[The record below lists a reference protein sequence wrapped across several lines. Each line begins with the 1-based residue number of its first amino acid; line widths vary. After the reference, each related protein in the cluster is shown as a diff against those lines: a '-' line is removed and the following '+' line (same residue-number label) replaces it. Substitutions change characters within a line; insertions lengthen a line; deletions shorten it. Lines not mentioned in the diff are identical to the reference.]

1 MKTSQFFLSDGGF
14 YLVFRYVWFIYIFM
28 ADRLFFQDLVTDNT
42 KMPKK
47 MVAGFAIIARRLRLS
62 SILWNFCG
70 NKLFKNMLK
79 KKKRE
84 YKLKIVTKM
93 IIKRGDR
100 KIFWKLFGK
109 LNNSK
114 NDSLFLNSISGE
126 KWKNY
131 FRGILNDKTRD
142 IVYPPDN
149 YIMGPLDGCI
159 TKDELSKASYILKP
173 NKASGFDLLSNEMI
187 LWLIEVQPNLLLKF
201 FNSIFD
207 SNAKINQWSLSV
219 INPIFKMDPNQN
231 PIITGGYPYF
241 RVLENYLLL
250 SWTKD

>member
-1 MKTSQFFLSDGGF
+1 
-14 YLVFRYVWFIYIFM
+14 
-28 ADRLFFQDLVTDNT
+28 
-42 KMPKK
+42 
-47 MVAGFAIIARRLRLS
+47 
-62 SILWNFCG
+62 
-70 NKLFKNMLK
+70 MLK

-84 YKLKIVTKM
+84 YKLKIVTEM
-93 IIKRGDR
+93 NIKRGDR
-100 KIFWKLFGK
+100 KIFWKLLGK

-131 FRGILNDKTRD
+131 FRGLLNDKTRD
-142 IVYPPDN
+142 TAYPPDN

-187 LWLIEVQPNLLLKF
+187 LCLIEAQPNLLLKL

-207 SNAKINQWSLSV
+207 SNAKIN
-219 INPIFKMDPNQN
+219 
-231 PIITGGYPYF
+231 
-241 RVLENYLLL
+241 
-250 SWTKD
+250 